1 MTAKSTPTTRL
12 SRRRTMLV
20 WLAACW
26 LGLSVLFAP
35 ASAQQKISGT
45 VFFDYT
51 FYLTNNGPSPP
62 RPRKPEL

>member
-1 MTAKSTPTTRL
+1 
-12 SRRRTMLV
+12 MLV